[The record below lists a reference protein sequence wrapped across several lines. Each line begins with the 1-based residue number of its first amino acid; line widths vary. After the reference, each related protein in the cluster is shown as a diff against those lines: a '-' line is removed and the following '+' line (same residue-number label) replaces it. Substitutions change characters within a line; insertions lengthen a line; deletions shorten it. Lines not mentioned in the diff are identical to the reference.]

1 MIRALSLDA
10 GGTLL
15 HVREPVAL
23 TYARVAE
30 AHGHPRS
37 VEAVRAGLLR
47 VAGQPWEGRRYV
59 GDGRSFWRAVVA
71 EAIGTGDP
79 VVFEALYAHYTL
91 PEAWMVS
98 VPALRLLDAARRQGW
113 RTALAS
119 NWDSRLR
126 PLLGSLD
133 LVSRFDHVHISAEVE
148 AEKPD
153 RAFFLSLADALDLS
167 PEAITH
173 LGDEPVA
180 DVEGARAAGLRA
192 ALWAGGEPYP
202 SVGLEPEP

>member
-1 MIRALSLDA
+1 
-10 GGTLL
+10 
-15 HVREPVAL
+15 
-23 TYARVAE
+23 
-30 AHGHPRS
+30 
-37 VEAVRAGLLR
+37 
-47 VAGQPWEGRRYV
+47 
-59 GDGRSFWRAVVA
+59 
-71 EAIGTGDP
+71 
-79 VVFEALYAHYTL
+79 
-91 PEAWMVS
+91 
-98 VPALRLLDAARRQGW
+98 
-113 RTALAS
+113 
-119 NWDSRLR
+119 LR

-133 LVSRFDHVHISAEVE
+133 LLSRFDHVHISAEVE

-153 RAFFLSLADALDLS
+153 RAFFLSLADALDLP